1 MQDRSRSPTMRS
13 DISPPPLKRQRL
25 TQPAAEG
32 NVPVIPKS
40 TSISSPTPGALR
52 IFAWNVNGIEPF
64 VQPYLQKSIKSFFK
78 PATDTRG
85 TAKRKRTQYTG
96 SFTSDSG
103 DEAPV
108 SGSGDGTE
116 DLSREGPASLRLI
129 LKRYGWPHLLLLQE
143 VKIKPGDSKTMSAV
157 RQAVNDAS
165 GIGDNK
171 SGQIPT
177 VSTGQTMDTEEM
189 LADGGPEYEVHF
201 TLPVDPYNAKGFG
214 GKVYGIAAIARKD
227 FMSEAVQ
234 DIRDVPWDREGRIHV
249 IETRE
254 ISLPLGSDA
263 GRQSTST
270 SPDDNEAGQNTTRF
284 KFAIIHIYAVNGT
297 SNPYRSTHTG
307 EDSGTR
313 HDRKLAVH
321 TELLIEARAL
331 EAKGFH
337 VIIAGDLNIARCELD
352 GYPNLR
358 TRPYQHVLNRSDFNN
373 KFFMDAA
380 IDMNRPKASYSGFEK
395 RIPGAGNI
403 QGLNAIDTFRHIH
416 GSERRYSYH
425 SRGLPW
431 GLSCDRVDLVIASRS
446 LASNVVAAGICDS
459 PRDRGPSDHCPVWV
473 EIGLQD
479 EAL

>member
-1 MQDRSRSPTMRS
+1 MRS

-25 TQPAAEG
+25 TRPAAES
-32 NVPVIPKS
+32 NVPDIPKF
-40 TSISSPTPGALR
+40 TPLSSPTPGALR
-52 IFAWNVNGIEPF
+52 IFVWNVNGIEPF
-64 VQPYLQKSIKSFFK
+64 VQPYIQKSIKSFFK
-78 PATDTRG
+78 SATDTRG
-85 TAKRKRTQYTG
+85 TAKRKRMQYTG
-96 SFTSDSG
+96 DFTSDSG
-103 DEAPV
+103 DEATV

-116 DLSREGPASLRLI
+116 DLSRQGPASLRLI

-143 VKIKPGDSKTMSAV
+143 VKIKPGDLKTMSAV

-165 GIGDNK
+165 GITGNESDQK
-171 SGQIPT
+171 SAKF
-177 VSTGQTMDTEEM
+177 SEQTMKKEEM
-189 LADGGPEYEVHF
+189 LADGGPEYEVRF
-201 TLPVDPYNAKGFG
+201 TLPADPYNAKGFG
-214 GKVYGIAAIARKD
+214 GKVYGVAAIVRKD

-234 DIRDVPWDREGRIHV
+234 DIRDVPWDREGRIQI
-249 IETRE
+249 IETRK
-254 ISLPLGSDA
+254 IGLPLDSDY
-263 GRQSTST
+263 GIRPTST
-270 SPDDNEAGQNTTRF
+270 SPDANEAGPEATKF

-321 TELLIEARAL
+321 TELLVEARAL

-358 TRPYQHVLNRSDFNN
+358 TRPYQHVLNRSDFNK

-395 RIPGAGNI
+395 RISGAGNI

-416 GSERRYSYH
+416 GSKRRYSYH

-431 GLSCDRVDLVIASRS
+431 GSSCDRVDLIIASRS
-446 LASNVVAAGICDS
+446 LASNIVAAGICDS

>member
-1 MQDRSRSPTMRS
+1 MRDHSRTMRS

-25 TQPAAEG
+25 TQPAVES
-32 NVPVIPKS
+32 NVPAVPDFTPIRP
-40 TSISSPTPGALR
+40 PTPGALR
-52 IFAWNVNGIEPF
+52 IFSWNVNGIEPF

-78 PATDTRG
+78 PATEKQA

-108 SGSGDGTE
+108 SGTFDGTE
-116 DLSREGPASLRLI
+116 DPSKEGPASLRLI
-129 LKRYGWPHLLLLQE
+129 LKRYGWPHFLLLQE

-165 GIGDNK
+165 EITENK
-171 SGQIPT
+171 SDRRPAE
-177 VSTGQTMDTEEM
+177 SKGQTDNTEKR

-201 TLPVDPYNAKGFG
+201 TLPADPYNAKGFG
-214 GKVYGIAAIARKD
+214 GKVYGIAAIVRKD
-227 FMSEAVQ
+227 FMSKAVQ
-234 DIRDVPWDREGRIHV
+234 DIRDVPWDREGRIQI

-254 ISLPLGSDA
+254 ISLPLDSDA
-263 GRQSTST
+263 GIRPTST
-270 SPDDNEAGQNTTRF
+270 SPDTNKTGQDEIKF

-358 TRPYQHVLNRSDFNN
+358 TRPHQHVLNRSDFNN
-373 KFFMDAA
+373 KFFRDAT
-380 IDMNRPKASYSGFEK
+380 IDMNRPRASYSGFEK
-395 RIPGAGNI
+395 KISSVGNI
-403 QGLNAIDTFRHIH
+403 QGLNAIDTFRHIQ

-431 GLSCDRVDLVIASRS
+431 GSSCDRVDLIIASRS
-446 LASNVVAAGICDS
+446 LAPNIVAAGIYDS